1 MSKIIYESHRFIH
14 AFSNFKEVAFNN
26 KMGNAFFTLQDILFE
41 VINHSFWCM
50 LLHDLI
56 KN

>member
-26 KMGNAFFTLQDILFE
+26 KMDNAFFTLQDILFE
-41 VINHSFWCM
+41 VINHSF
-50 LLHDLI
+50 
-56 KN
+56 